1 MGGGLFISASGIINA
16 LRRTN
21 VSANNIA
28 NLRTTGF
35 RASRSSSTSTPG
47 GGVTFSS
54 TRDDGSGAP
63 IELTGN
69 PLDVASANGFFRVRQ
84 PNGSVAFTRDGHFG
98 LNGEGQV
105 VTASGATLDPPI
117 EVPANATNVSVTSTG
132 AVFVT
137 VPGEATA
144 QNIGQ
149 LEVFQFTN
157 VDGLQA
163 IGGNLFVETSA
174 SGAPQAVV
182 ESLGFTPGALTGS
195 TTNLATEQVNLLINR
210 QAFSANINAFRA
222 QDEILGELL
231 NLIE

>member
-16 LRRTN
+16 LQRTN
-21 VSANNIA
+21 VAANNIA

-35 RASRSSSTSTPG
+35 RASRSSSLSAPG

-54 TRDDGSGAP
+54 RRDDGSGAS

-69 PLDVASANGFFRVRQ
+69 PLDVAVGNGFFRVRR
-84 PNGSVAFTRDGHFG
+84 PNGEIAFTRDGHFG

-105 VTASGATLDPPI
+105 VTAGGATLHPPI

-137 VPGEATA
+137 VSGEATA
-144 QNIGQ
+144 QKVGQ
-149 LEVFQFTN
+149 LEVFQFSN

-163 IGGNLFVETSA
+163 VGGNLFVETSA

-182 ESLGFTPGALTGS
+182 QSLDLIPGALTSS

-222 QDEILGELL
+222 QDEMLGELL